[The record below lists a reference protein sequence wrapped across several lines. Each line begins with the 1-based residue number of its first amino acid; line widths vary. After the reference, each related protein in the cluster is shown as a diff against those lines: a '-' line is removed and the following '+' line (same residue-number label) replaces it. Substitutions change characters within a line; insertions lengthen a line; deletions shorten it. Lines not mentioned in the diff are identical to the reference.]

1 MALSSSVMDA
11 LKLLD
16 PNILNSPAFSFFE
29 FFKYDTDDL
38 RNENLLLKKDLIERY
53 KKSVRQ
59 KTYAHSNTLKNDFD
73 AFTKILGKLHLVD
86 DSEDVLEDIKWEK
99 ITEICNILR
108 KIETSNEKKVRWALL
123 FLLSKGNQLQIDDLK
138 QLVTNFKIPNVD
150 RLLEKIIKT
159 ETNSGLD
166 VKFDGTKLVMDT
178 EQKLTEHYIAD
189 AIEEKSRRS
198 PGEIEKEILELLD
211 EGSYSNQEISNI
223 IDIDEAVVSR
233 VMTKLRNKNKLV
245 LSSFGNKGFR
255 YYTTNCQ
262 NCPFGKTLHS
272 CRKDAISD
280 IVNAIKDAHGVELT
294 SQDFENI
301 ESNQALLNIKRT
313 ITMSKKYTMTKL
325 ESNMYENFEKL
336 LEMIVKNSI
345 SIKHE
350 KNQKICDVL
359 VSPNMSKLP
368 KIFQIGLKIGIE
380 YEIQLMKTM
389 ASKTKK
395 EQLQSDILSKMIK
408 DSNKILQSLDS

>member
-1 MALSSSVMDA
+1 MALSSSILEA
-11 LKLLD
+11 LKTLD
-16 PNILNSPAFSFFE
+16 PDILNSPTFSFFE

-38 RNENLLLKKDLIERY
+38 RNEKLLLKKDLIERY

-59 KTYAHSNTLKNDFD
+59 KANVHPNTLKSDFH
-73 AFTKILGKLHLVD
+73 AFTKILDKLHLVD
-86 DSEDVLEDIKWEK
+86 DSEDSLEDVEWEK

-108 KIETSNEKKVRWALL
+108 KIETSNEKKIRWALL
-123 FLLSKGNQLQIDDLK
+123 FLLSKGNPIQLDDLK
-138 QLVTNFKIPNVD
+138 QLVVNFKISNIE
-150 RLLEKIIKT
+150 RLLAKIIKT

-166 VKFDGTKLVMDT
+166 VKFDGGKLVIDT
-178 EQKLTEHYIAD
+178 EQKLTEHYVAD

-198 PGEIEKEILELLD
+198 PGEIEKEVLELLD

-233 VMTKLRNKNKLV
+233 VMTKLRNQNKLV

-262 NCPFGKTLHS
+262 NCPFGKTLSS

-280 IVNAIKDAHGVELT
+280 IVNTIKDAHDVELT

-313 ITMSKKYTMTKL
+313 VTMSKKYTMTKL
-325 ESNMYENFEKL
+325 ESNMYENFGNL

-345 SIKHE
+345 HIKHD
-350 KNQKICDVL
+350 KNKKTTEIA

-380 YEIQLMKTM
+380 YEIQLMKTL
-389 ASKTKK
+389 AGQTKK
-395 EQLQSDILSKMIK
+395 EQLLSDILSQMIK
-408 DSNKILQSLDS
+408 DSKKILQSLDR

>member
-1 MALSSSVMDA
+1 MALSSSIMEA
-11 LKLLD
+11 LKLLE
-16 PNILNSPAFSFFE
+16 PNVLNSPAFSFFE

-38 RNENLLLKKDLIERY
+38 RNEKFLLKKDLIERY

-59 KTYAHSNTLKNDFD
+59 KTNVHSNALKNDFH
-73 AFTKILGKLHLVD
+73 AFTKTLAKLRLVT
-86 DSEDVLEDIKWEK
+86 DSEDVLEDVKWEK

-108 KIETSNEKKVRWALL
+108 KIETSNEKKIRWALL
-123 FLLSKGNQLQIDDLK
+123 FLLSKGNQVQIDDLK
-138 QLVTNFKIPNVD
+138 QLVVNFKISNVE

-166 VKFDGTKLVMDT
+166 VKFDGIKLVVDT
-178 EQKLTEHYIAD
+178 EQKLSEHYIAD

-233 VMTKLRNKNKLV
+233 VMTKLRNQNKLV

-262 NCPFGKTLHS
+262 NCPFGKTLSS

-280 IVNAIKDAHGVELT
+280 IVNAIKDAHGIELT
-294 SQDFENI
+294 SQDFENV

-313 ITMSKKYTMTKL
+313 VTMSKKYTMTKL

-345 SIKHE
+345 DIKHE
-350 KNQKICDVL
+350 KNQKTTEIV

-380 YEIQLMKTM
+380 YEIQLIKTLTGK
-389 ASKTKK
+389 AKK
-395 EQLQSDILSKMIK
+395 EQLSSDVLSKMIK